1 MKGCF
6 WRFLTFCI
14 AIVVGSVVSPSL
26 SVDGKTESAD
36 TTIEAGSTTET
47 ILTSTD
53 TPTSNPP
60 DSLPPTMEIWPRNNF
75 EAINYL
81 IRYGY
86 LQARY
91 GWFLWNIEAREH
103 LEAAI
108 KNYQRMAGIPE
119 TGKLDQDTYRMM
131 REPRCGVPDMSYTQS
146 LHIRTGLGA
155 RRQKRFAVQA
165 SKWNHQTV
173 TYRVSVYP
181 EDLLSTEVDHIIDK
195 AFQVW
200 NNITTIQF
208 FRSEFGPVDIDV
220 KFLESDHD
228 DGVPFDGPG
237 GATSHA
243 FFPNDN
249 SLGLSGD
256 IHFDSSEKWSLAVN
270 STPEPGYTSLFCL
283 AVHQIGHSLGLFHSR
298 TKHAYMWPFLKDCNR
313 TSMTPDHIEALHF
326 LYEDRAS
333 PISNS
338 SLRREDPVESVHSG
352 VQDPLAVDPVSTTSA
367 GDKYWWSRNPYNRNR
382 HTSGRPVQTTLPY
395 WYRISR
401 GSSPSTSPTN
411 FAQFPTT
418 PRPQYCDGRLDAMTV
433 ATDHRTYG
441 FRDNLVFRFN
451 RINVDYEFPK
461 LISEVFPGGPTSV
474 DAAVTFSRNRKKV
487 MPGSTYLI
495 KGNLIWRY
503 RHTEDGFQLEHFYPK
518 PWAREWDVTGTKI
531 ESAFMLGR
539 KVYLLIDNRIWL
551 LKGKKSRRNKFYDKN
566 KIKLFNQIPDFQA
579 AVQWINRNTYFF
591 SGNEYYRVKLP
602 AQRKKIMLS
611 GPRET
616 AYWWFGCTKVPHIRQ
631 PFENDDEWDLELN
644 K

>member
-1 MKGCF
+1 MKNKCGIYF
-6 WRFLTFCI
+6 YFRFAFVICI
-14 AIVVGSVVSPSL
+14 GNAYILGSKPESTETIV
-26 SVDGKTESAD
+26 
-36 TTIEAGSTTET
+36 EAGSTTEA
-47 ILTSTD
+47 ITSSTEAPTTD
-53 TPTSNPP
+53 LP
-60 DSLPPTMEIWPRNNF
+60 DSSPSIQIWPRNDF

-91 GWFLWNIEAREH
+91 GWFLWNIVARDH
-103 LEAAI
+103 LKAAI
-108 KNYQRMAGIPE
+108 ENYQRMAGIAE
-119 TGKLDQDTYRMM
+119 TGKLDEETFRMM
-131 REPRCGVPDMSYTQS
+131 RESRCGVPDMSYSQGLDMRAALVS
-146 LHIRTGLGA
+146 RT
-155 RRQKRFAVQA
+155 QKRFAVKA
-165 SKWNHQTV
+165 SKWNHQIV

-181 EDLLSTEVDHIIDK
+181 EELSPTEVDLIIDK
-195 AFQVW
+195 AFQIW
-200 NNITTIQF
+200 NNVTTIQF
-208 FRSEFGPVDIDV
+208 SRAEMDPVDIDV
-220 KFLESDHD
+220 KFLAADHN

-237 GATSHA
+237 GSNSHA

-249 SLGLSGD
+249 SPGLSGD
-256 IHFDSSEKWSLAVN
+256 IHFDSSEKWSVAMN
-270 STPEPGYTSLFCL
+270 TPLEIGSTSLFCL

-298 TKHAYMWPFLKDCNR
+298 TKHAYLWPFLNDCNK
-313 TSMTPDHIEALHF
+313 TSMTPDHIEALRF
-326 LYEDRAS
+326 LYADRTS
-333 PISNS
+333 PNSNS
-338 SLRREDPVESVHSG
+338 SFHREDTVEGVHSG
-352 VQDPLAVDPVSTTSA
+352 GQAPPSFDPVTTTLTA
-367 GDKYWWSRNPYNRNR
+367 DKYWWSRNPYNRNR
-382 HTSGRPVQTTLPY
+382 HTSARPVGTTWPY

-401 GSSPSTSPTN
+401 GNTPSTPPTN
-411 FAQFPTT
+411 FEPFPTT

-451 RINVDYEFPK
+451 RVNVDYEFPK
-461 LISEVFPGGPTSV
+461 SISDVFPGGPTSV
-474 DAAVTFSRNRKKV
+474 DAAVTFSKNRKKV

-495 KGNLIWRY
+495 KGNLVWRY
-503 RHTEDGFQLEHFYPK
+503 RHTEEGFQLEHFYPK

-539 KVYLLIDNRIWL
+539 KLYLLIDNRIWL
-551 LKGKKSRRNKFYDKN
+551 LKGKKSRRNKFYEKN

-602 AQRKKIMLS
+602 AQRKKKIMLS

-631 PFENDDEWDLELN
+631 PFENDEEWDLELN